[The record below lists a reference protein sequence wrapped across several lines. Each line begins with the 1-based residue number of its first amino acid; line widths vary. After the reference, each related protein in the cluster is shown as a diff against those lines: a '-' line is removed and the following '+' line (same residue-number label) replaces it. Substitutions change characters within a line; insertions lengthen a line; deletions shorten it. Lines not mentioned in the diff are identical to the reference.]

1 MPQFRVLCLLRYTIT
16 VLQWATSENTAGKL
30 APIVLRRAAPSNSA
44 LEQNILCLLPSLFLH
59 PEFFVGFFVIVVV
72 VVYFFLFFF
81 SFLFLVLFSWVMLV
95 PPLKSCS
102 DIIDT
107 TAAEAESTRKHHITF
122 SLHRSLSIQYD
133 FSTSCCGE
141 LLMLIC
147 CYYLRIV
154 CWQGHYQHAV

>member
-1 MPQFRVLCLLRYTIT
+1 MPQFRVLCLLRYNIT
-16 VLQWATSENTAGKL
+16 VLQWATSENTAGKW
-30 APIVLRRAAPSNSA
+30 APIVLKRAAPSNSA
-44 LEQNILCLLPSLFLH
+44 LGQIILCLQPSLFLH
-59 PEFFVGFFVIVVV
+59 PEFIL
-72 VVYFFLFFF
+72 VYFFFLFFF
-81 SFLFLVLFSWVMLV
+81 LFLLFSWVTLV

-107 TAAEAESTRKHHITF
+107 TAAEAESTRKQHITF

-147 CYYLRIV
+147 CNYLRIV
-154 CWQGHYQHAV
+154 CWQGHYQHAF

>member
-1 MPQFRVLCLLRYTIT
+1 MPQFRVLCLLRYNIT
-16 VLQWATSENTAGKL
+16 VLQWATSENTAGKW
-30 APIVLRRAAPSNSA
+30 APIVPKRAAPSNPA
-44 LEQNILCLLPSLFLH
+44 LKQNILCLQPSLFLH
-59 PEFFVGFFVIVVV
+59 PEFIF
-72 VVYFFLFFF
+72 VYFI
-81 SFLFLVLFSWVMLV
+81 SFLFLVLLFSWVMLV

-107 TAAEAESTRKHHITF
+107 TAAQAESTRKQHITF

-154 CWQGHYQHAV
+154 CWRGHYQHAV